1 MKLNQYIG
9 ILVVSVFSLS
19 TIIGCSNAEQEN
31 TEKITVAP
39 ENLLVVDYAVE
50 GMVCAM
56 GCAKTIQDEV
66 ADMSGV
72 VKCSV
77 DFETGKAHIEFD
89 KTQVTEEAIITK
101 IESIADGQ
109 YKVSKWEEK
118 EIIEEEAPAVEE
130 EGNSENGEPMIEVAI
145 PSIQIP
151 NLFTFLIERI

>member
-1 MKLNQYIG
+1 MKLNRYIG
-9 ILVVSVFSLS
+9 ILVGSVFLLS
-19 TIIGCSNAEQEN
+19 IIGCSNAEQEN
-31 TEKITVAP
+31 AEEITVAP

-66 ADMSGV
+66 AEMSGV
-72 VKCSV
+72 VQCSV

-89 KTQVTEEAIITK
+89 KSQVSEEAIITK

-118 EIIEEEAPAVEE
+118 EIIEEEVPAVEE
-130 EGNSENGEPMIEVAI
+130 EGNSDKKEPMIEVAI